1 MFYNHGI
8 DVRGFAGDTMHMA
21 RLLDPS
27 KMPGNY
33 SLSALTKENKGN
45 TLLTLLFGSHNVDT
59 GQLLLVLSTQSSRRI
74 CMLLDYLEI
83 LVEEFTGVFL
93 IEGVGT
99 GTADFGG
106 YAEDFV

>member
-45 TLLTLLFGSHNVDT
+45 IEK
-59 GQLLLVLSTQSSRRI
+59 LSTLKI
-74 CMLLDYLEI
+74 KYIKLKIMKEL
-83 LVEEFTGVFL
+83 
-93 IEGVGT
+93 
-99 GTADFGG
+99 ADEKDP
-106 YAEDFV
+106 ARQK